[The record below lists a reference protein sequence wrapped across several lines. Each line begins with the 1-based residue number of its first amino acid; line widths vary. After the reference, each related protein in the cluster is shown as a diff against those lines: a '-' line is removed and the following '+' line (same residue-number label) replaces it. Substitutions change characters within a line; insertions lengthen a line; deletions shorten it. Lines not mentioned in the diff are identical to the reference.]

1 MNCQRCGDV
10 NPPGAAFCLNCGGRF
25 DVAANTPVPPSGAK
39 KGMAIAALF
48 IGIMNLFL
56 FGLFGVGAI
65 TGIIVGFIALSKI
78 RKAPMEYGGKGMAT
92 AGLTMS
98 GLSVILSFVAII
110 AAVSIPAILQK
121 RTIAKET
128 VVLMDIK
135 TLVQA
140 ETSYNVNNGR
150 YGTIKQ
156 LVESQDLA
164 EYWSNEL
171 VNTYRFRVN
180 ADDSA
185 FEIFATPSRY
195 GPDGRRSF
203 YTSSLNLDKE
213 IPVIHGAD
221 KGGAEASSHDPI
233 LDY

>member
-10 NPPGAAFCLNCGGRF
+10 NPPGAAFCLNCGCRF
-25 DVAANTPVPPSGAK
+25 EATASASTPPSNLK
-39 KGMAIAALF
+39 RGMSVAALF
-48 IGIMNLFL
+48 LGIMNLFL

-65 TGIIVGFIALSKI
+65 AGIIVGFIALSKI
-78 RKAPMEYGGKGMAT
+78 RKAPTEYGGKGMAM
-92 AGLTMS
+92 AGLAMS

-121 RTIAKET
+121 RTVSRET
-128 VVLMDIK
+128 VILMDIK
-135 TLVQA
+135 TVVQA
-140 ETSYNVNNGR
+140 EEIYKIKNGK
-150 YGTIKQ
+150 YAGIKE
-156 LVESQDLA
+156 LVESQDLS
-164 EYWSNEL
+164 EYWGNEL

-195 GPDGRRSF
+195 GPGGRRSF

-221 KGGAEASSHDPI
+221 KGGAEANSRDPI